1 MKAIT
6 FLNQI
11 YKTDKMIENKL
22 AEVEKLKSIA
32 TGMGGADNEKVKPSG
47 KSDKIADLVSRY
59 VDLEKEI
66 EADIDKLIRLRK
78 DVISVIE
85 RLKPDEYD
93 LLHKVYVQNLTLG
106 EAAYQ
111 MERSYSW
118 ATTTHKRAKAKVQ
131 KILDERSIYWLN

>member
-22 AEVEKLKSIA
+22 AEVEKIKSIA
-32 TGMGGADNEKVKPSG
+32 TGMGGADNEKVKHSG

-66 EADIDKLIRLRK
+66 EADIDKLILLRK

-111 MERSYSW
+111 MGKSYSW
-118 ATTTHKRAKAKVQ
+118 ATTTHKRAKGKVQ
-131 KILDERSIYWLN
+131 QILDARKENT

>member
-32 TGMGGADNEKVKPSG
+32 TGMGGADNEKVKSSG
-47 KSDKIADLVSRY
+47 KSDTIAELVSRY

-131 KILDERSIYWLN
+131 KMLDERSI

>member
-11 YKTDKMIENKL
+11 QKFDRMIENKL

-47 KSDKIADLVSRY
+47 KSDKIADSVSRY

-85 RLKPDEYD
+85 RLNANEYD

-111 MERSYSW
+111 MGKSYTW
-118 ATTTHKRAKAKVQ
+118 ATTTHKRAKANVQ
-131 KILDERSIYWLN
+131 KFLDERNT